1 MSAHVIQITF
11 LVFGIAL
18 LACMGI
24 LAQRRVKKHEDMS
37 VGGRSF
43 NCWSIFF
50 SLYAFWGGNTIAG
63 TVELAHRDGIA
74 SAWFGIVRTVELIVI
89 VLVTGSA
96 FRKLAMITLPNFIA
110 QRFGSPVLKLLGGI
124 ITALNFTIF
133 TVSSVVGAAAFF
145 SAILGWPLWASAT
158 FTVGSFVVYTLLG
171 GMHAISYN
179 GKILVTVQ
187 MLALLI
193 AAVAGIKMAGWHN
206 IMNLEPR
213 YFDIMPPSYPATI
226 TAWFYAFAVNAFV
239 AQAALQ
245 IVMSCETINAGRKGL
260 LYVLLGYIPIVIL
273 APIAGMAAK
282 VLFPTIKS
290 VQAMPMLASSMPSVV
305 LSTIVVTGLYFTTLG
320 WASSCILS
328 GATVAANDIYGYFV
342 PNASSTE
349 LIRVGRVA
357 VLILSALTVGLA
369 ILIPSGVAFWA
380 VAGFVVRDT
389 ALFPLIVIGLFWNA
403 ISRRAA
409 LAAAVV
415 GPCIGIAWYIAKYPD
430 LLLDAHPMFVGM
442 IASIVVITVS
452 TLFENGVRMRFKRSR
467 KGVAFALFAMAGVLT
482 IAVWGPELL
491 KAKLLPAAIG
501 YTIYFLFIA
510 VVFLIQRADEKGS
523 ALEVPLSIGEC

>member
-1 MSAHVIQITF
+1 
-11 LVFGIAL
+11 
-18 LACMGI
+18 MGI
-24 LAQRRVKKHEDMS
+24 LAQRRVKKPEDMS

-63 TVELAHRDGIA
+63 IVELAHRDGIA
-74 SAWFGIVRTVELIVI
+74 SAWYGIIRTVELIVI

-124 ITALNFTIF
+124 ITALNFTTF

-158 FTVGSFVVYTLLG
+158 FTVGSFVVYTMLG

-179 GKILVTVQ
+179 GKILVPVQ
-187 MLALLI
+187 MSALLI
-193 AAVAGIKMAGWHN
+193 AALVGIKMAGWHN

-245 IVMSCETINAGRKGL
+245 IVMSCETINAGRRGL
-260 LYVLLGYIPIVIL
+260 LYVLLGYIPIIIL

-290 VQAMPMLASSMPSVV
+290 VQAMPMLASSMPSVI

-328 GATVAANDIYGYFV
+328 GATVAAHDIYRYFV

-349 LIRVGRVA
+349 LIGVGRLA
-357 VLILSALTVGLA
+357 ILILSAMTVGLA

-389 ALFPLIVIGLFWNA
+389 ALFPLIMIGLFWNA

-409 LAAAVV
+409 LAAAIV
-415 GPCIGIAWYIAKYPD
+415 GPSTGIAWYIAKYPD
-430 LLLDAHPMFVGM
+430 FLLDAHPLFVGM
-442 IASIVVITVS
+442 IVSIAVITVS
-452 TLFENGVRMRFKRSR
+452 TLLENGTRMRFKRSR
-467 KGVAFALFAMAGVLT
+467 KGVVFASVATAGILI
-482 IAVWGPELL
+482 IALWGQELL
-491 KAKLLPAAIG
+491 KAELLPAAVG
-501 YTIYFLFIA
+501 YTVSFLFIA
-510 VVFLIQRADEKGS
+510 VLFLTQRTDEEG
-523 ALEVPLSIGEC
+523 AAVEVPLSIEEC

>member
-1 MSAHVIQITF
+1 MSTHLIQITF
-11 LVFGIAL
+11 LVFGIVL

-24 LAQRRVKKHEDMS
+24 LAQRKVKKHEDMT

-63 TVELAHRDGIA
+63 TMELAHRDGIA
-74 SAWFGIVRTVELIVI
+74 SAWFGIIRTVELIVI

-110 QRFGSPVLKLLGGI
+110 QRFGSPLLKLLGGI
-124 ITALNFTIF
+124 ITALNFTTF

-145 SAILGWPLWASAT
+145 SAILGWPLWASAV
-158 FTVGSFVVYTLLG
+158 FTVGSFVAYTLLG

-193 AAVAGIKMAGWHN
+193 AAIVGVKMAGWHN
-206 IMNLEPR
+206 IMNLEPK

-226 TAWFYAFAVNAFV
+226 AAWFYAFAVNAFV

-260 LYVLLGYIPIVIL
+260 LYVLLGYIPIIIL

-290 VQAMPMLASSMPSVV
+290 VQAMPMLASSFPSIV

-328 GATVAANDIYGYFV
+328 GATVAADDIYRYFV

-349 LIRVGRVA
+349 LIRVGRIA
-357 VLILSALTVGLA
+357 VLLLSALTVGLA
-369 ILIPSGVAFWA
+369 ILIPSGIAFWTI
-380 VAGFVVRDT
+380 AGFVVRDT
-389 ALFPLIVIGLFWNA
+389 ALFPLVVIGLFWNA

-409 LAAAVV
+409 LAATIV
-415 GPCIGIAWYIAKYPD
+415 GPGTGIVWYIIKSPD
-430 LLLDAHPMFVGM
+430 FFLDAHPLFVGM
-442 IASIVVITVS
+442 VASIVVITVS
-452 TLFENGVRMRFKRSR
+452 TLFENGARMRFKGSR
-467 KGVAFALFAMAGVLT
+467 KGVVFASAAMAGILMTV
-482 IAVWGPELL
+482 VWGHELL
-491 KAKLLPAAIG
+491 KAKLLPAVIG
-501 YTIYFLFIA
+501 YTVSLLFIA
-510 VVFLIQRADEKGS
+510 VLFLIQRTDEKGV
-523 ALEVPLSIGEC
+523 AVEVPLSIGES